1 MKTIELEVPTMQ
13 SSHCQL
19 RVKNAISNVQ
29 GIQVDEVV
37 SGKVTIQVENESAQI
52 AAIGVITRAG
62 YEVAKVNI
70 PSNETM
76 KFKTNINCAGCVAQV
91 TPALNNADGICNWEV
106 DINNPQKVLTV
117 YSEAI
122 TEEEVIANVKKAG
135 FNIERLS

>member
-19 RVKNAISNVQ
+19 RVKNAIANVQ

-52 AAIGVITRAG
+52 AAIGVITKAG
-62 YEVAKVNI
+62 YEVTKVNI

-76 KFKTNINCAGCVAQV
+76 KFKTNINCSGCVAQV
-91 TPALNNADGICNWEV
+91 SPALNSADGICNWEV

-117 YSEAI
+117 YSEGI